1 MKKSEVAILIVIL
14 FSSIIGIYFYPRMPE
29 NMASHWNEKGEVNGY
44 MPKIWGLFL
53 VPIISFVL
61 FLLFVAIPKIDPL
74 KKNIEKFRKYFDTF
88 MLLIILFLFYV
99 YLLTIFWNLGLRFN
113 FFPVL
118 VPVFSFIIYYSG
130 VLIENSKRNWF
141 IGVRTPWTL
150 SNDEVWNKTNKLG
163 GKLFKIA
170 AIFALI
176 GIIFGNYAIYFVISP
191 IIIASFY
198 TIVYSY
204 LEYQK
209 QIRKAKK

>member
-1 MKKSEVAILIVIL
+1 
-14 FSSIIGIYFYPRMPE
+14 MPE